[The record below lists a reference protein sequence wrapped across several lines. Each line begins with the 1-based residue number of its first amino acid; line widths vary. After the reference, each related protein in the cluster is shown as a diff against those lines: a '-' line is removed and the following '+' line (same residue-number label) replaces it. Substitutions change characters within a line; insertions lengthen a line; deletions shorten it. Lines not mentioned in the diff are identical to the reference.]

1 MISECISVTK
11 KIMQHDLSD
20 FLFLT
25 YTEYIASFI
34 CMCYMQVHVIQVR
47 THIQGAVIKSCISE
61 YKSARLNYSVDLSAS
76 L

>member
-34 CMCYMQVHVIQVR
+34 CMYYKYMWF
-47 THIQGAVIKSCISE
+47 K
-61 YKSARLNYSVDLSAS
+61 
-76 L
+76 